1 MHNSTL
7 APRPVIVYE
16 TTQNA
21 MRFIT
26 GRQQRHNMPT
36 PSKGGYHSAQN
47 TKQEMKRG
55 MTNVAFLHFKIA
67 LQVADSKK
75 EACSANDGLQL

>member
-1 MHNSTL
+1 
-7 APRPVIVYE
+7 
-16 TTQNA
+16 

-26 GRQQRHNMPT
+26 GRQQRHNMRT
-36 PSKGGYHSAQN
+36 PSKGGYHSTQN

-75 EACSANDGLQL
+75 

>member
-1 MHNSTL
+1 
-7 APRPVIVYE
+7 
-16 TTQNA
+16 

-26 GRQQRHNMPT
+26 GRQQRHNTLT
-36 PSKGGYHSAQN
+36 PRKGGYHYTQN

-55 MTNVAFLHFKIA
+55 VTNVAFLHFKIA

-75 EACSANDGLQL
+75 EACRANDELQLE